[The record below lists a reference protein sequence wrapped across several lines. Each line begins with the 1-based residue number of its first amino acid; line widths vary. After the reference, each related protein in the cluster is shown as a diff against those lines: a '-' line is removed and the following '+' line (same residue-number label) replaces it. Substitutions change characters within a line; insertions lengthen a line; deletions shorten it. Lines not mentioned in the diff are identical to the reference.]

1 MVFSIYLGKAVIQL
15 SGKSPQNS
23 KAKKTGKTILEKRAD
38 KRAKAESSD
47 LQFVKPRKSRK
58 A

>member
-1 MVFSIYLGKAVIQL
+1 MIQL